1 MDYISKAVSI
11 IKASILKSQAN
22 TLRETNR
29 TLLLLYYE
37 IGGYVSTNSRK
48 GTWGTGAISAISER
62 LQKEMP
68 GLRGFGERN
77 IKNMRIF
84 YEFWSPFLNRQP
96 VAADLGNTDLI
107 RINVEEKD
115 AYLNKKL
122 DNFFSIS
129 FSLHLEIITKVK
141 SFEECI
147 YYIAQAKSGAW
158 TKRELRNHLKADDY
172 QHSGKIANNF
182 AESIPCK
189 NYSLAAIRMFKDEYL
204 LDFVNVEDIDALSKE
219 DVDERM
225 IEHSI
230 MDNIKKFIMT
240 FGKDF
245 SFISNQYRMEIKG
258 HEMFI
263 DLLFFNRELNSLVA
277 VELKRGEFKPAY
289 LGQMNLYLQ
298 VLEDLH
304 KKEHENPPIGIILCK
319 SVDKAFVEYAVRDYN
334 KPMGVAIYKTAD
346 EMPEKLRATLP
357 SITEL
362 RKQLESEL

>member
-96 VAADLGNTDLI
+96 LAADLGNTNLI
-107 RINVEEKD
+107 RI
-115 AYLNKKL
+115 
-122 DNFFSIS
+122 
-129 FSLHLEIITKVK
+129 
-141 SFEECI
+141 
-147 YYIAQAKSGAW
+147 
-158 TKRELRNHLKADDY
+158 
-172 QHSGKIANNF
+172 
-182 AESIPCK
+182 
-189 NYSLAAIRMFKDEYL
+189 
-204 LDFVNVEDIDALSKE
+204 NVEDIDALSKE

-225 IEHSI
+225 LEHSI
-230 MDNIKKFIMT
+230 MANIKKFIMT

-245 SFISNQYRMEIKG
+245 SFIGNQYRMEIKG
-258 HEMFI
+258 HELFI